1 MKINEKEIRFA
12 AYSRKST
19 EGEDRQTLSLN
30 DQKHDIELQVENES
44 LNVVESFLGDE
55 KGEKQSAHKRGRP
68 IFGRIMKDMEDGKVN
83 GLLVYHP
90 NRIARNA
97 FDGGHV
103 ITLMDEGKL
112 LCVKTPHKTYYNTP
126 DDKFFLQMEFGMAK
140 KSSDDS
146 GVVVKRGLDSK
157 VAKGW
162 FPNRAPLGYCNT
174 KNFEEKGQNTI
185 YSDPERFE
193 TVKNMWHL
201 MLTGNYSVMQIL
213 QKART
218 EWNLTARPNKKGTL
232 PKPIGRSTLYKI
244 FTNPYYYGYF
254 NYMGGSHKGSHVPM
268 ITEEEFW
275 RVQALLGKKGRPRDK
290 HKSFPFTG
298 IMRCG
303 NCDAAITAEEK
314 IKTFKNGTARHY
326 VYYRCTKRKD
336 KNCPEKYV
344 EAKDLNAQI
353 DFLVSKLTIS
363 QKFQEWAIKYLHE
376 VRTNEAHTK
385 MDALESKKK
394 EHQQIVEQ
402 LASLLLKFGSP
413 KNQNGELISDS
424 EYQSL
429 KTSLVARKNALESDL
444 NAQGKGIEQWIELS
458 ERTFNFA
465 RYARIWFANGS
476 TETRRAI
483 FSCLGSHLI
492 IKDRKLAVQLHPV
505 FKSLFENIE
514 KAELEIESVLT
525 QKDGSIQAQ
534 IANPWLVCPTL
545 RRRRDSNSRCLAAR
559 TLSKRVH

>member
-1 MKINEKEIRFA
+1 MKTPESEIKYI

-19 EGEDRQTLSLN
+19 EGEDRQTLSLD
-30 DQKHDIELQVENES
+30 DQKKELENIS
-44 LNVVESFLGDE
+44 TNLNVVESFLGDE

-68 IFGRIMKDMEDGKVN
+68 KFKYVMEQIEAGKAN

-97 FDGGHV
+97 FDGGLV

-112 LCVKTPHKTYYNTP
+112 LEVKTPHKTYYNKP

-162 FPNRAPLGYCNT
+162 CPNRAPLGYCNT

-193 TVKNMWHL
+193 TVRNMWNL

-213 QKART
+213 TKART

-254 NYMGGSHKGSHVPM
+254 NYKGGSHKGSHVPM

-298 IMRCG
+298 IMNCG
-303 NCDAAITAEEK
+303 NCNARITAEEK
-314 IKTFKNGTARHY
+314 VKRFKNGTTRHY
-326 VYYRCTKRKD
+326 IYYRCTKRKD
-336 KNCPEKYV
+336 KNCAEKYV
-344 EAKDLNAQI
+344 EAKNLDEQV
-353 DFLVSKLTIS
+353 DFLISKLTIS
-363 QKFQEWAIKYLHE
+363 EKFQEWAIKYLHE
-376 VRTNEAHTK
+376 IRTNQAATQK
-385 MDALESKKK
+385 DSLANKQK
-394 EHQQIVEQ
+394 ELRKTIDQ
-402 LASLLLKFGSP
+402 LQSLLLKFGSP
-413 KNQNGELISDS
+413 ENQNGELISNE
-424 EYQSL
+424 EYQSMKNTL
-429 KTSLVARKNALESDL
+429 LGRKNVLESDL
-444 NAQGKGIEQWIELS
+444 SAQGKGIEKWVELS

-465 RYARIWFANGS
+465 RYARIWFEKGS
-476 TETRRAI
+476 TESRRAI
-483 FSCLGSHLI
+483 LSCLGSHLV
-492 IKDRKLAVQLHPV
+492 IKDKKLAVQLHFV
-505 FKSLFENIE
+505 FQTLFENIE
-514 KAELEIESVLT
+514 KAELEIQSVLT
-525 QKDGSIQAQ
+525 QKDGSVQAQ
-534 IANPWLVCPTL
+534 ITNPWLVCPTL
-545 RRRRDSNSRCLAAR
+545 RRERDSNSRTQL
-559 TLSKRVH
+559 RVDSLVNC